1 MSFAV
6 SYSDGRI
13 NKLVKVTASFI
24 YSAGHFSRAIS
35 VVLYFNVG
43 FMNSLVQRCQNSD
56 IFANAVGHA
65 SMYLSS
71 SFMLEHFKLQSHA
84 EKSSHNTNRTNRQ
97 RPETLCAP
105 SLPQML
111 PVMVYIWF
119 QRATL
124 LPLITP
130 QYVHGDCMQTL
141 SAFWEEPKSPESR
154 LSRDYLR
161 ALDPAE
167 HRGDGL
173 VVTDAH
179 GQRLFS

>member
-1 MSFAV
+1 M
-6 SYSDGRI
+6 
-13 NKLVKVTASFI
+13 
-24 YSAGHFSRAIS
+24 
-35 VVLYFNVG
+35 LYFNDG
-43 FMNSLVQRCQNSD
+43 FMNPLVQRCQNSD

-65 SMYLSS
+65 SMFLSS

-84 EKSSHNTNRTNRQ
+84 EKSSHNTRGLIGTEQ
-97 RPETLCAP
+97 RHYVHQAHPKCCLSWSIFGFKGQLR
-105 SLPQML
+105 SLLSP
-111 PVMVYIWF
+111 P
-119 QRATL
+119 R
-124 LPLITP
+124 
-130 QYVHGDCMQTL
+130 YVHGDCMQTL

-167 HRGDGL
+167 QRGDGL